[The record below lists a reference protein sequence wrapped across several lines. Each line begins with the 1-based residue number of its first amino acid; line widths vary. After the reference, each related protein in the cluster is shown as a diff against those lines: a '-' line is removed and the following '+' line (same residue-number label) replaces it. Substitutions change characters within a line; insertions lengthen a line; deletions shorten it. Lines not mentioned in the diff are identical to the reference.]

1 MPLKVNGVTIVNSTA
16 NVQTSTLPD
25 TGISGGNFGNT
36 TYAVTANVTS
46 RGLVNAISVA
56 AITKTSRNFEAASNN
71 DSEYVVYVSTSTP
84 SGGANGDIWYQTF
97 S

>member
-25 TGISGGNFGNT
+25 TGISAGNFGNT
-36 TYAVTANVTS
+36 TFAVTANVTT

-71 DSEYVVYVSTSTP
+71 DSEYAVYVSTSTP

>member
-1 MPLKVNGVTIVNSTA
+1 MPLKVNGVTIVYSTA

-36 TYAVTANVTS
+36 TFAVTANVTS

>member
-36 TYAVTANVTS
+36 TFAVTANVTS

-71 DSEYVVYVSTSTP
+71 DSEYVVYVSSSTP